1 MVWKREGFIMEKKT
15 NILRSD
21 ILEMSMYE
29 NIRDEKR
36 AEISKVKKN
45 RRVAVGPHAS
55 FYFECFETMWYQIHE
70 MIRVEKG
77 GESQIQEEIAAYDP
91 LVPKGTEL
99 VATVMFEIP
108 DADKRAR
115 ILAELGGVEETIT
128 LEVENETIQA
138 IAEEDVD
145 RTNSAGKAS
154 SVHFI
159 HFPMNTRQINL
170 FKDLNSKVVI
180 AVGHPQYGH
189 MTVIPK
195 HIKEELSK
203 DFL

>member
-1 MVWKREGFIMEKKT
+1 MEKKT

-21 ILEMSMYE
+21 ILEMSIYE

-36 AEISKVKKN
+36 AEISKVKNN

-55 FYFECFETMWYQIHE
+55 FYFECFETMWYQIQE
-70 MIRVEKG
+70 MLRVEKG

-91 LVPKGTEL
+91 LIPNGKEL

-138 IAEEDVD
+138 IAEQDVD

-159 HFPMNTRQINL
+159 HFPMNSRQINL
-170 FKDLNSKVVI
+170 FKELNSKVVI
-180 AVGHPQYGH
+180 AVGHPKYGH

-203 DFL
+203 DLL